1 MAKYSAAKDL
11 LVLAKLY
18 HTQGRKVEAAQLAIK
33 AMEEEGSEELFEALD
48 EQNAQA
54 AAEMEEAPEMEN
66 LTEDQLEIPESAE
79 ADADEDETFV
89 NIDFEQEKPV
99 EEVTEEDD
107 YIDNELN
114 DILDEG
120 DIGVTTEADLDSGDF
135 QDMEPEELEEDKL
148 ISKLTSMLGEN
159 E

>member
-66 LTEDQLEIPESAE
+66 LTEEQLEIPAPAE
-79 ADADEDETFV
+79 ADADKCEDEEEEAV
-89 NIDFEQEKPV
+89 LPPV
-99 EEVTEEDD
+99 SEAYAKVMTSKKVMA
-107 YIDNELN
+107 NKMT
-114 DILDEG
+114 LDG
-120 DIGVTTEADLDSGDF
+120 SRSSR
-135 QDMEPEELEEDKL
+135 QKL
-148 ISKLTSMLGEN
+148 IRKLRK
-159 E
+159 

>member
-1 MAKYSAAKDL
+1 MATYSAAKDL

-66 LTEDQLEIPESAE
+66 LSEEQLEIPAPAE
-79 ADADEDETFV
+79 ADADKCEE
-89 NIDFEQEKPV
+89 E
-99 EEVTEEDD
+99 EEVVLPPVSEAYAKVMTSKKVMA
-107 YIDNELN
+107 NKMT
-114 DILDEG
+114 LDG
-120 DIGVTTEADLDSGDF
+120 SRSSR
-135 QDMEPEELEEDKL
+135 QKL
-148 ISKLTSMLGEN
+148 IQKLRK
-159 E
+159 

>member
-1 MAKYSAAKDL
+1 MATYSAAKDL

-79 ADADEDETFV
+79 ADADEDDYEE
-89 NIDFEQEKPV
+89 D
-99 EEVTEEDD
+99 EEVALPPVSEAYAKVMTSKKVMA
-107 YIDNELN
+107 NKMT
-114 DILDEG
+114 LDG
-120 DIGVTTEADLDSGDF
+120 SRSSRR
-135 QDMEPEELEEDKL
+135 KL
-148 ISKLTSMLGEN
+148 IQKLRK
-159 E
+159 

>member
-1 MAKYSAAKDL
+1 MD
-11 LVLAKLY
+11 
-18 HTQGRKVEAAQLAIK
+18 
-33 AMEEEGSEELFEALD
+33 D
-48 EQNAQA
+48 EVQQ
-54 AAEMEEAPEMEN
+54 
-66 LTEDQLEIPESAE
+66 AE

-89 NIDFEQEKPV
+89 NIDFEPEKPV